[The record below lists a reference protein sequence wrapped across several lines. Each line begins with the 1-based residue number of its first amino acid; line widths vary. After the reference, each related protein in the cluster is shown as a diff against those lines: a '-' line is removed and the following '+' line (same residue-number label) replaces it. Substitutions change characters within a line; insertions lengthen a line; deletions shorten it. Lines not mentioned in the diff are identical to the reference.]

1 MTDVSISLDL
11 KQQLI
16 DFYEETKKAIDN
28 HLLNLT
34 NEMKKVKNQHELLYK
49 KALEILIFFFFSI
62 FALFKFKTK
71 SP

>member
-49 KALEILIFFFFSI
+49 KALEIL
-62 FALFKFKTK
+62 FKT
-71 SP
+71 